1 MAQPLLKIKSRFII
15 NKILSNLRDIRQLN
29 LIKYSKNLQRRLDID
44 YIKKYKTIEIVIIP
58 NESFSKFINIEEKNN
73 NYFMFISIIINK
85 KKKPKNKIRR

>member
-15 NKILSNLRDIRQLN
+15 NKILSNLRDISQLN

-58 NESFSKFINIEEKNN
+58 NERFSKFINIEEKNN
-73 NYFMFISIIINK
+73 NYFQFIPIIIIK
-85 KKKPKNKIRR
+85 K

>member
-73 NYFMFISIIINK
+73 NYFHN
-85 KKKPKNKIRR
+85 